1 LSLVVEELGGGVRA
15 LTLSSVGRRNAIDEE
30 TLDALERA
38 VEGGAGVRCWLLK
51 GAQGHFCAGY
61 DLNALKPLE
70 AHEPMPDER
79 IGRVFDA
86 LSEHGGPSVAYVEGS
101 AYGAGFEL
109 ACACD
114 FRVGH
119 SSAVFCAPPAKL
131 GIVYAPKGIRR
142 VARVVGLGRARG
154 MFLSGR
160 KVEAAEAKAIGLVD
174 ELANEARA
182 VELCQELAA
191 LAPLAL
197 AGMKRVLKTLEGEPT
212 SREELAELEALRS
225 QSFSSEDAREGRAA
239 LLEKR
244 APKFKGR

>member
-1 LSLVVEELGGGVRA
+1 MSLSSEELGGGVRA

-38 VEGGAGVRCWLLK
+38 VAEGKGVRCWLLK
-51 GAQGHFCAGY
+51 GAHGHFCSGY
-61 DLNALKPLE
+61 DLNALKSLE

-79 IGRVFDA
+79 IGKVFDA
-86 LSEHGGPSVAYVEGS
+86 LAEHPAPSVAYVEGS

-114 FRVGH
+114 FRLGH
-119 SSAVFCAPPAKL
+119 ASAVFCAPPAKL

-142 VARVVGLGRARG
+142 VARVVGLGRARS

-160 KVEAAEAKAIGLVD
+160 KVEASEAKAMGLID
-174 ELANEARA
+174 ELADEERA
-182 VELCQELAA
+182 VAFCGELAG
-191 LAPLAL
+191 LAPLAV

-212 SREELAELEALRS
+212 SREELAEIDALRR
-225 QSFSSEDAREGRAA
+225 QSFSSEDAKEGRAA

-244 APKFKGR
+244 APKFTGR